1 MHEVSPTE
9 LLSFA
14 EQRRR
19 QVKEGVEHQAAP
31 AGARQSLVIG
41 GLQFLVE
48 VVGVVGVVA
57 DGYPLKEAVEVEGFQ
72 SCLNGERRARRGYSS
87 KRTTTKS
94 HRGSASVAEWMMI
107 FGDFASRHGLFLQW

>member
-1 MHEVSPTE
+1 MHEASPTE

-14 EQRRR
+14 EQRIR
-19 QVKEGVEHQAAP
+19 QVKEEVEHQAAP

-41 GLQFLVE
+41 GLQLLVE
-48 VVGVVGVVA
+48 VVGVVA
-57 DGYPLKEAVEVEGFQ
+57 DGSPLKEAVEVEGYQ

-107 FGDFASRHGLFLQW
+107 FGDFAIRHGLFLQW